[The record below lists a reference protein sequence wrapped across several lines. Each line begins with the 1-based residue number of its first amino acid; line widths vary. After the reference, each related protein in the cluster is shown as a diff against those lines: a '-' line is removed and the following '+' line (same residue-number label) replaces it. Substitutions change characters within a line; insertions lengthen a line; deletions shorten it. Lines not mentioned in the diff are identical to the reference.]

1 MIISRFGTLIVV
13 QEKWIIGMSEYD
25 VFSKER
31 VFDKGMINVD
41 LLENVVITM
50 YKSELV
56 VAFAARLIIKVQR
69 VFSH

>member
-1 MIISRFGTLIVV
+1 
-13 QEKWIIGMSEYD
+13 MSEYD
-25 VFSKER
+25 VFSQER

-41 LLENVVITM
+41 LLENVVIAM

-56 VAFAARLIIKVQR
+56 VTFTARLIIKVQR